1 MAKRFEETE
10 LSVCLVCIHLLA
22 NGEYNDGTD
31 IAEVTLGA
39 MRHIWGDDFIHISA
53 GGGEYGDENGFCTSP
68 CDGCGD
74 TDHGDRF
81 AATLLKP
88 IN

>member
-1 MAKRFEETE
+1 MTVTHE
-10 LSVCLVCIHLLA
+10 LSICLICLHLIA

-31 IAEVTLGA
+31 IADVTNARMLEK
-39 MRHIWGDDFIHISA
+39 WGDLTMSISL
-53 GGGEYGDENGFCTSP
+53 GGDELGFCTSE

-81 AATLLKP
+81 TAVILQ
-88 IN
+88 